1 MTTIIPLY
9 IDFLIVALAVIYTV
23 SSVFLQ
29 RKLSN
34 PKRMRQIQRTIKE
47 HTKKLN
53 EMIKNKAAKEEITA
67 KQSEIMPLMSESMK
81 NQMKSML
88 VVFPIFL
95 LLYYELL
102 PQLANTMG
110 FAQDSINLVG
120 FALNYQTFFFVII
133 FMTGI
138 ISTIT
143 IMVYDRKK
151 AKEETMLE
159 KSVF

>member
-1 MTTIIPLY
+1 MTTIIPMY

-47 HTKKLN
+47 HSKKLN
-53 EMIKNKAAKEEITA
+53 EMIKNKATKDEITA

-88 VVFPIFL
+88 VIFPIFL

-102 PQLANTMG
+102 PQLAGVMG
-110 FAQDSINLVG
+110 FAKDSVNLLG

-143 IMVYDRKK
+143 IMLYDRKK
-151 AKEETMLE
+151 AKEEAKIE
-159 KSVF
+159 NPVF

>member
-34 PKRMRQIQRTIKE
+34 PKKMRQIQRTIKE

-53 EMIKNKAAKEEITA
+53 EMIKNKATKEEITA

-102 PQLANTMG
+102 PQLANAMG
-110 FAQDSINLVG
+110 FAQDSINLMG